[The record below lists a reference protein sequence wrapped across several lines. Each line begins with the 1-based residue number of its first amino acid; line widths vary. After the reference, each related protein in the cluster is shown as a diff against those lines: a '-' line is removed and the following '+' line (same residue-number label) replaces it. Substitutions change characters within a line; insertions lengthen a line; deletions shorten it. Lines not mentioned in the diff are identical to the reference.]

1 MTATTTDHARS
12 PWAANLQGWDGAFA
26 ALTAVA
32 AVSLLLADGNPTAL
46 SGWTVGALG
55 VLVVAYLLAG
65 RRGVRRGDLR
75 LTRGYLLVM
84 IPVVCLTTGVS
95 TLGAITLFIGYLQIW
110 LMSDSRREGIA
121 WCVALTVALCVTV
134 LCWPLATG
142 DRLLLRVGADL
153 GVGLLFAL
161 GLGLWVSRVSAE
173 ERRRAELLARLESAQ
188 DELAATHR
196 TTGVLA
202 ERSRIAQEIHDTL
215 AQGFTSVV
223 MLAQTVQTQI
233 DRGTVEQATD
243 RLAQIEQVARDNLAE
258 ARSLVAAFGP
268 AGLHDATLAEAVT
281 RMSGQFESETGVR
294 VAARVDPAV
303 PVLPPDTQ
311 VVLLRAAQEALS
323 NVRKHA
329 QATRV
334 AITLDLAGAGAVR
347 LAVRD
352 DGRGLATAAEGVGL
366 SGMRVRVTGAGGQV
380 EVTGTAGAG
389 TTVLVQVPTRGLEL
403 GPDPAPAATDL
414 AAGGRD
420 AGGRA

>member
-1 MTATTTDHARS
+1 MTAATTARSRS

-32 AVSLLLADGNPTAL
+32 VVSLLLADGSPTAL
-46 SGWTVGALG
+46 SLWTVGALG

-65 RRGVRRGDLR
+65 RRGVRCGDQR
-75 LTRGYLLVM
+75 LTRGYLLLM
-84 IPVVCLTTGVS
+84 IPVICLTTGVS

-110 LMSDSRREGIA
+110 LMSDSLREGIA
-121 WCVALTVALCVTV
+121 WCVVLTATLCVTV
-134 LCWPLATG
+134 FCWPLATG
-142 DRLLLRVGADL
+142 DQLLLRVGADL

-202 ERSRIAQEIHDTL
+202 ERSRIAQEVHDTL

-233 DRGTVEQATD
+233 DRGMVEQATD
-243 RLAQIEQVARDNLAE
+243 RLAQVEQVARDNLAE

-268 AGLHDATLAEAVT
+268 AGLHGTTLAEAVT
-281 RMSGQFESETGVR
+281 RMSGRFEAETGVR
-294 VAARVDPAV
+294 VAARVHPAV
-303 PVLPPDTQ
+303 PALPQDTQ

-334 AITLDLAGAGAVR
+334 EITLDLTGDGTVR
-347 LAVRD
+347 LTVRD
-352 DGRGLATAAEGVGL
+352 DGRGLTTAAEGVGL
-366 SGMRVRVTGAGGQV
+366 SGMRARVTGTGGQV
-380 EVTGTAGAG
+380 EVDGTAGAG
-389 TTVLVQVPTRGLEL
+389 TTVLVQVPARGPEA
-403 GPDPAPAATDL
+403 GPDPASAATDR
-414 AAGGRD
+414 AT
-420 AGGRA
+420 GGRA